1 MTMVKVLVGILGV
14 AALVYLG
21 LCGWLWFS
29 QRRLMFLP
37 SAELTTTPAD
47 LGLAYETVVIPV
59 GEGGRIHG
67 WWLPGDGPSS
77 LTVLYLHG
85 NAGNISTNLGRTA
98 LLRSLGVSVLTID
111 YRGYG
116 LSSGP
121 LATEHRLYEDAE
133 AAYRYLH
140 QDRGIDPSQ
149 LVIYGHSLG
158 GAIALDLAGR
168 VPALAAL
175 IIDASFTSMV
185 DMVVLSRYN
194 RWFPVRYLLNQRF
207 DSLTK
212 VPHLKLPIFYIHGLA
227 DIDIPPSMTERL
239 YQGTPE
245 PKFIWLVPGV
255 EHNNL
260 PEVAGGELQ
269 RRLGEFFAGLGLGE
283 GL

>member
-140 QDRGIDPSQ
+140 EDRGIDPSQ

-158 GAIALDLAGR
+158 GAIAIELARR
-168 VPALAAL
+168 VPGLAAL

-194 RWFPVRYLLNQRF
+194 RWFPVRHLLTQRF

-227 DIDIPPSMTERL
+227 DIDIPPSMAKQL
-239 YQGTPE
+239 YEETPE
-245 PKFIWLVPGV
+245 PKSIWLVPEV
-255 EHNNL
+255 DHNNL
-260 PEVAGGELQ
+260 PDVAGAELQ
-269 RRLGEFFAGLGLGE
+269 EQLRQFFQRYLNLQP
-283 GL
+283 

>member
-1 MTMVKVLVGILGV
+1 MVKTLLGMLGV
-14 AALVYLG
+14 TALVYLG
-21 LCGWLWFS
+21 LCGWLWSS
-29 QRRLMFLP
+29 QRRLIFLP

-47 LGLAYETVVIPV
+47 LGLAYETVGIPV
-59 GEGGRIHG
+59 GQGGRIHG
-67 WWLPGDGPSS
+67 WWLPGEEPSP

-85 NAGNISTNLGRTA
+85 NAGNISTNLGRAA
-98 LLRSLGVSVLTID
+98 LLRSLGVSVLSID

-121 LATEHRLYEDAE
+121 FASEERLYEDAQ

-140 QDRGIDPSQ
+140 QDRGIDPRQ

-158 GAIALDLAGR
+158 GAIALNLAGE

-185 DMVVLSRYN
+185 DMVVLSPYN
-194 RWFPVRYLLNQRF
+194 RWFPVRYLLTQRF
-207 DSLTK
+207 DSLAK
-212 VPHLKLPIFYIHGLA
+212 VPHLNLPIFYIHGLA

-245 PKFIWLVPGV
+245 PKLIWLVPGV

-260 PEVAGGELQ
+260 PEVAGTALQ
-269 RRLGEFFAGLGLGE
+269 QRLREFFAGLGLGK

>member
-1 MTMVKVLVGILGV
+1 
-14 AALVYLG
+14 
-21 LCGWLWFS
+21 
-29 QRRLMFLP
+29 
-37 SAELTTTPAD
+37 
-47 LGLAYETVVIPV
+47 
-59 GEGGRIHG
+59 
-67 WWLPGDGPSS
+67 
-77 LTVLYLHG
+77 
-85 NAGNISTNLGRTA
+85 
-98 LLRSLGVSVLTID
+98 
-111 YRGYG
+111 
-116 LSSGP
+116 
-121 LATEHRLYEDAE
+121 
-133 AAYRYLH
+133 
-140 QDRGIDPSQ
+140 

>member
-1 MTMVKVLVGILGV
+1 MVKTLLGMLGV
-14 AALVYLG
+14 TALVYLG
-21 LCGWLWFS
+21 LCGWLWSS
-29 QRRLMFLP
+29 QRRLIFLP
-37 SAELTTTPAD
+37 SADLTTTPAD
-47 LGLAYETVVIPV
+47 LGLAYETVGIPV
-59 GEGGRIHG
+59 GQGGRIHG
-67 WWLPGDGPSS
+67 WWLPGEEPSP

-85 NAGNISTNLGRTA
+85 NAGNISTNLGRAA
-98 LLRSLGVSVLTID
+98 LLRSLGVSVLSID

-121 LATEHRLYEDAE
+121 FASEERLYEDAQ

-140 QDRGIDPSQ
+140 QDRGIDPRQ

-158 GAIALDLAGR
+158 GAIALNLAGE

-185 DMVVLSRYN
+185 DMVVLSPYN
-194 RWFPVRYLLNQRF
+194 RWFPVRYLLTQRF
-207 DSLTK
+207 DSLAK
-212 VPHLKLPIFYIHGLA
+212 VPHLNLPIFYIHGLA

-245 PKFIWLVPGV
+245 PKLIWLVPGV

-260 PEVAGGELQ
+260 PEVAGTALQ
-269 RRLGEFFAGLGLGE
+269 QRLREFFAGLGLGK